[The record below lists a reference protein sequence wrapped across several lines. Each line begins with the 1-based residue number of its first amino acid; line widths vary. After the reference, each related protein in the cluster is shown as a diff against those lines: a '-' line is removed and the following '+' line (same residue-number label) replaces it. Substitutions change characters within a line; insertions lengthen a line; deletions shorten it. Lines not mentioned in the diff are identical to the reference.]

1 MQYRAVVAY
10 DGTHYSGFQ
19 RQLEQPTIQE
29 ALEQSIAN
37 LTGKPVTIAGAGR
50 TDSGVHALGQVIAF
64 KVDWKHSALAL
75 QRALNSYLPP
85 DISLQ
90 KTDAVSDDF
99 HPRFDAR
106 RRSYRYRI
114 YNASVRDPLQRLYS
128 WQVAHALDTELM
140 NEAAVGLI
148 GKKDFSTF
156 GRPTQGD
163 STIREVFIARW
174 NREDETLYF
183 DIEANAFLYTMVR
196 SLVGTMK
203 LVGEGKW
210 SAIDFIRALES
221 CNRQKAGKTAPP
233 QGLCMMSVSY

>member
-1 MQYRAVVAY
+1 MHYRAVVAY

-29 ALEQSIAN
+29 ALEQSIAS
-37 LTGKPVTIAGAGR
+37 LAGQPVTISGAGR

-64 KVDWKHSALAL
+64 KVDWKHSPLAL
-75 QRALNSYLPP
+75 QRALNVNLPP

-106 RRSYRYRI
+106 RRLYRYRI
-114 YNASVRDPLQRLYS
+114 HNAPVRDPLRRLYC
-128 WQVAHALDTELM
+128 WHVGHVLEVELM
-140 NEAAVGLI
+140 NEAAECLI
-148 GKKDFSTF
+148 GKRDFSTF
-156 GRPTQGD
+156 GRPTQGA
-163 STIREVFIARW
+163 STIREVFKAHW
-174 NREDETLYF
+174 YRENVTLNF
-183 DIEANAFLYTMVR
+183 EIEANAFLYKMVR

-210 SAIDFIRALES
+210 GVKDFSRALDS
-221 CNRQKAGKTAPP
+221 CNRQRAGKTAPP
-233 QGLCMMSVSY
+233 QGLCLMSVSY

>member
-1 MQYRAVVAY
+1 MHYRAVIAY

-29 ALEQSIAN
+29 ALEQSIAS
-37 LTGKPVTIAGAGR
+37 LTGQPVTITGAGR

-64 KVDWKHSALAL
+64 KVDWKHSASAL
-75 QRALNSYLPP
+75 QRALNANLPP
-85 DISLQ
+85 EISLQ

-106 RRSYRYRI
+106 RRLYRYRI
-114 YNASVRDPLQRLYS
+114 HNALVRDPLWRLYS
-128 WQVAHALDTELM
+128 WHVAHALEIEMM
-140 NEAAVGLI
+140 NEAAECLI

-156 GRPTQGD
+156 GRPTQGA
-163 STIREVFIARW
+163 STIREVFNVRW
-174 NREDETLYF
+174 HSENVTLNF
-183 DIEANAFLYTMVR
+183 EIEANAFLYTMVR

-210 SAIDFIRALES
+210 SAKDFSRALES
-221 CNRQKAGKTAPP
+221 CDRQQAGKTAPP
-233 QGLCMMSVSY
+233 QGLCLMSVSY

>member
-1 MQYRAVVAY
+1 MHYRAIVAY

-37 LTGKPVTIAGAGR
+37 LTGQSVTITGAGR

-64 KVDWKHSALAL
+64 TVNWKHSDLAL

-85 DISLQ
+85 DIALQ
-90 KTDAVSDDF
+90 ETDAVNGDF
-99 HPRFDAR
+99 HPRFDANR
-106 RRSYRYRI
+106 RAYRYRVH
-114 YNASVRDPLQRLYS
+114 NASVRDPLQRLYS
-128 WQVAHALDTELM
+128 WQVAHALEIDLM
-140 NEAAVGLI
+140 NEAAECLI

-156 GRPTQGD
+156 GRPTQGA
-163 STIREVFIARW
+163 STIREIFMARW
-174 NREDETLYF
+174 YREELSLYF
-183 DIEANAFLYTMVR
+183 DIEGNAFLYTMVR

-210 SAIDFIRALES
+210 SVKDFSRALES
-221 CNRQKAGKTAPP
+221 CDRQQAGKTAPP
-233 QGLCMMSVSY
+233 QGLCLMSVSY